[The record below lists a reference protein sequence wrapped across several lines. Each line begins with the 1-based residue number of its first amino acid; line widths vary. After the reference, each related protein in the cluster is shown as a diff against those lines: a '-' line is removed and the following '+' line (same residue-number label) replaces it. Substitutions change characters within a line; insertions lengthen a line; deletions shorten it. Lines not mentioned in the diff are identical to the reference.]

1 MPIKIVEGLTFDD
14 VLLAPKG
21 STVYSRKNVS
31 LTANL
36 FRDTNI
42 DVPLISA
49 NMDTVTEHMMADTMQ
64 ALGGLGV
71 IHRFLSRSE
80 QYASLALLNGP
91 RILTIGV
98 KAEDLDFVKKA
109 HEGIN
114 GGVTAV
120 LIDVAHGHSNRVVE
134 LVRVLKERY
143 PDLPVIAGNV
153 ATFQGARDLILAG
166 ADSIKV
172 GVGPGSV
179 CTTRI
184 VTGCGVPQLTAIMEV
199 RRAINTCTGP
209 LEQRTGFE
217 PTLIADGGIRTSG
230 DIVKAL
236 AAGADTVMI
245 GSLFAGTDE
254 APGAKLVGPDGRH
267 YKTYRGMASKSA
279 QLSIGVDRTAEGVEV
294 TIPYKGSVV
303 PIFNELVDGIK
314 SGLSYLNCHSLAE
327 LQEAEIEMYRM
338 SHAGFVESHP
348 HAMKK

>member
-1 MPIKIVEGLTFDD
+1 MPVNIVEGLTFDD

-21 STVYSRKNVS
+21 SGVYSRKNVD

-36 FRDTNI
+36 FGSINI
-42 DVPLISA
+42 NTPIISA
-49 NMDTVTEHMMADTMQ
+49 NMDTVTEHMMADTIQ
-64 ALGGLGV
+64 ALGGLGL
-71 IHRFLSRSE
+71 IHRFLKPDE
-80 QYASLALLNGP
+80 QLRQIKLLNGV

-98 KAEDLDFVKKA
+98 KPEDLKTLERALDYID
-109 HEGIN
+109 G
-114 GGVTAV
+114 V
-120 LIDVAHGHSNRVVE
+120 LIDVAHGHSDRVVQ
-134 LVRVLKERY
+134 LIQKIKHDY
-143 PDLPVIAGNV
+143 DIPVIAGNV
-153 ATFQGARDLILAG
+153 ATYQGARDLVMAG

-199 RRAINTCTGP
+199 RRAIDMTRGP
-209 LEQRTGFE
+209 HEASTGFE

-254 APGAKLVGPDGRH
+254 APGAKLVGPDGKH
-267 YKTYRGMASKSA
+267 YKTYRGMASKNA

-294 TIPYKGSVV
+294 TIPYKGSVI

-327 LQEAEIEMYRM
+327 LREADIEMYRM

-348 HAMKK
+348 HAMKR